1 MEVDGGCK
9 ETVIGNKAVQNAKS
23 SHPRRR
29 RLLLSTDSAFAD
41 TVLPSL
47 VQNPYIELRLI
58 TDEPSA
64 LLTGTN
70 KIPHYMDTVDS
81 QTFDKKTGARKWLKA
96 KTAELCEW
104 ADMLLVAPIDAGALG
119 AMLAGLTNT
128 LTLALLRGW
137 VSKKPVILIPGM
149 TVSEWDHPLS
159 TRQLDEISRF
169 WPWIRTVKP
178 VLWKSNG
185 PEDLT
190 ILPWDGLE
198 ELHQTLETTLKLPP
212 WEATLSTRPIPR
224 SATVPDKTASK
235 STSGNATSS
244 TPQTQHI
251 GKADFLPL
259 EIWLNV
265 FEDQVRD
272 WETAKAVGIP
282 THLPVPQEWQ
292 SHLPKMSTT
301 ATLEYTILRGSF
313 AAIKKRIDALPRWK
327 PLSDLACHLIVK
339 FSRTDIL
346 SYLTENHL
354 DLLWTTSRLTNIPYR
369 ASAIYGNPNVL
380 TWWRD
385 APALPNKEYMAD
397 AMDGASRAG
406 FVDVLDWWLHSGLPL
421 RYSERALEAAS
432 AEGRVAVLDW
442 WKTAS
447 ANAPPSNPLPLKV
460 GKSVLLAAQSGRT
473 ASLAWWDASGI
484 PYSHA
489 ENVARI
495 ASTHGHVHVLEFWY
509 KLKGPKMIFDNQVL
523 VGPTKNGHDHV
534 LQWWKSCGMRVE
546 FKTCDIEEALED
558 ADPSSG
564 AEGRV
569 RRWWE
574 RNGLNLGVGT
584 TRRCGAEAP
593 PVNRNINLHLNQLL
607 AKFLLM
613 LARWVLRRALRGSN
627 SKVISTRTR
636 QLSPNPY
643 SNTPSHGINGLHSI
657 TRKRQSIAQN
667 ARLNII
673 KSRSLM
679 TEAIPSI
686 AVPPLMF
693 IGLLL
698 GLWTWKCFWIIVMQN
713 KLLYLSWLPPFTR
726 SETISDYRA
735 ECRPVQWEEKQI
747 RSLDGTKLAVCEGH
761 IPILAKDNMSSLNN
775 SAPQNKDQAKLIP
788 KQKKSV
794 VICYFQGNG
803 GSTPMRLPLLSH
815 VLRAITETSR
825 STSPS
830 MPGPDVS
837 QYTIAALSY
846 RGYWTSSGRA
856 TQSGIEM
863 DAQAFLNWASETYA
877 SPETDV
883 EVVIWGHSLGA
894 AVASSAVSTYLARQH
909 EGQTSSSNRP
919 LAPISRLILEAPTSS
934 IKDMLIS
941 LYPQKWLPYRYL
953 WPFSWNNWDIKAK
966 MREMATWRDEPGSQ
980 SPNEATPPIPRSL
993 PPIFLI
999 SGDKDEVVPPYV
1011 PDQLEQHARSL
1022 GLEIQRKDVLGA
1034 MHIEAP
1040 LKLDGRKAMVQFI
1053 LNGTSVPKT

>member
-1 MEVDGGCK
+1 MGVDGDNK
-9 ETVIGNKAVQNAKS
+9 ETVIGNKAVQNAS
-23 SHPRRR
+23 SQPRRR

-64 LLTGTN
+64 LLAGTN

-137 VSKKPVILIPGM
+137 VSKKPVVLIPGM

-159 TRQLDEISRF
+159 ARQLDEIRRF
-169 WPWIRTVKP
+169 WPCIRIVKP
-178 VLWKSNG
+178 VLCKSNG

-190 ILPWDGLE
+190 ILPWDGLK

-212 WEATLSTRPIPR
+212 WEAILSTRAIPHG
-224 SATVPDKTASK
+224 AAVPAKTASK
-235 STSGNATSS
+235 TISGSAAGSTSQTKHTGN
-244 TPQTQHI
+244 
-251 GKADFLPL
+251 ADFLPL

-265 FEDQVRD
+265 FEDQLRD

-397 AMDGASRAG
+397 AVDGASRAG
-406 FVDVLDWWLHSGLPL
+406 FIDVLDWWLHSGLPL

-432 AEGRVAVLDW
+432 AEGRVPVLAW
-442 WKTAS
+442 WKAAS
-447 ANAPPSNPLPLKV
+447 ANASPSNPLPLKV

-484 PYSHA
+484 AYSHA

-534 LQWWKSCGMRVE
+534 LQWWKSCGLRVE

-584 TRRCGAEAP
+584 SEWMRS
-593 PVNRNINLHLNQLL
+593 
-607 AKFLLM
+607 KLM
-613 LARWVLRRALRGSN
+613 LTRWVLRRALRGSN
-627 SKVISTRTR
+627 PRAVSNRTR
-636 QLSPNPY
+636 QLSQIFCNNIP
-643 SNTPSHGINGLHSI
+643 SNGIDGHHNI
-657 TRKRQSIAQN
+657 TRKRQSVTQN
-667 ARLNII
+667 VRQTIQ
-673 KSRSLM
+673 SRGLVTS
-679 TEAIPSI
+679 AFPSF

-698 GLWTWKCFWIIVMQN
+698 GLWTWKCFWIIIMQN

-726 SETISDYRA
+726 SEIISDYEA
-735 ECRPVQWEEKQI
+735 ECRPVRWEEKQI

-761 IPILAKDNMSSLNN
+761 IPVPRKDRESFSNIGAL
-775 SAPQNKDQAKLIP
+775 QNKDQTP
-788 KQKKSV
+788 KRKKSV
-794 VICYFQGNG
+794 VLCYFQGNG

-825 STSPS
+825 STSSPKS
-830 MPGPDVS
+830 GSDVTR
-837 QYTIAALSY
+837 YTIAALSY

-863 DAQAFLNWASETYA
+863 DAQAFLNWVSETYA
-877 SPETDV
+877 SPETDL
-883 EVVIWGHSLGA
+883 EIVVWGHSLGA
-894 AVASSAVSTYLARQH
+894 AVASSALSTYIARQY
-909 EGQTSSSNRP
+909 QAQRSSNTSSNRP
-919 LAPISRLILEAPTSS
+919 LAPVSRLILEAPTSS

-953 WPFSWNNWDIKAK
+953 WPFSWNTWDIKAK
-966 MREMATWRDEPGSQ
+966 MLQMSTWRDEPGSQ
-980 SPNEATPPIPRSL
+980 ISNPEATPSTPRSL
-993 PPIFLI
+993 PPIFLL
-999 SGDKDEVVPPYV
+999 SAEKDEVIPSYV
-1011 PDQLEQHARSL
+1011 PDQLEKHAKSL
-1022 GLEIQRKDVLGA
+1022 GLEIERKDVLGA

-1053 LNGTSVPKT
+1053 LNGTSTPKT